1 MERVFISYHH
11 NREQHIKEE
20 LLNLNKRYQLF
31 VDCSV
36 TTGDIDERLPPQEI
50 RQKIRKEYLSESTV
64 LLLIVGRETRYRKHV
79 DWELYSS
86 MYNGSTFGS
95 SGVVVILAPDCQS
108 DFYTA
113 PFDRVKENLY
123 PGTTSW
129 KSIESR
135 GEFESRYEHLPSRII
150 DNLLMPKSLISVTNW
165 SKIQDNPMCLRL
177 LIECAHDARGKIEY
191 DMSREMR
198 MRDHNPGVFV

>member
-11 NREQHIKEE
+11 MREQHIKEE
-20 LLNLNKRYQLF
+20 LLSLNKRYQLF

-36 TTGDIDERLPPQEI
+36 TTGDIDERLAPQEI
-50 RQKIRKEYLSESTV
+50 RQKLRREYLSESTV

-86 MYNGSTFGS
+86 MYNGSTYGR

-113 PFDRVKENLY
+113 PFDRVKEGLY
-123 PGTTSW
+123 PGATNW

-135 GEFESRYEHLPSRII
+135 EEFESRYEHLPARII
-150 DNLLMPKSLISVTNW
+150 DNLLMPESLISVTNW
-165 SKIQDNPMCLRL
+165 SKIQENPMCLRL
-177 LIECAHDARGKIEY
+177 LIGCAHDARGKIEC
-191 DMSREMR
+191 DMSRDMR
-198 MRDHNPGVFV
+198 MRDHNPKIFV